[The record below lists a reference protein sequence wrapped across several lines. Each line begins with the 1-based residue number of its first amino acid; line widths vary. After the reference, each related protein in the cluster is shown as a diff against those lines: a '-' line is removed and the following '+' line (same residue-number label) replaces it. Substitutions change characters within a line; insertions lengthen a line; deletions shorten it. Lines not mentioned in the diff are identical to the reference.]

1 MRKILYAVFGL
12 LFLGIVFS
20 ITLIPRTDVPSAT
33 KTLIHNGYK
42 PIEVG
47 GYDFWNGSKDDFY
60 KTKFTAIAPNGDVVS
75 GCVTKGYWGKGSTIR
90 LND

>member
-1 MRKILYAVFGL
+1 MKAK
-12 LFLGIVFS
+12 LGIAILAIVISLS
-20 ITLIPRTDVPSAT
+20 IAFMPHTDVESAK

-75 GCVTKGYWGKGSTIR
+75 GCVTKGYW
-90 LND
+90 

>member
-1 MRKILYAVFGL
+1 MKKILYAGFGL
-12 LFLGIVFS
+12 LFLVIILS
-20 ITLIPRTDVPSAT
+20 ITSTPHTDVESAK
-33 KTLIHNGYK
+33 KTLLHNGYN
-42 PIEVG
+42 PIQVG
-47 GYDFWNGSKDDFY
+47 GYDYWNGGEYDFY

>member
-1 MRKILYAVFGL
+1 MKAK
-12 LFLGIVFS
+12 LGIAILAIVISLS
-20 ITLIPRTDVPSAT
+20 IAFMPHTDVESAK

-75 GCVTKGYWGKGSTIR
+75 GCVTKGYRGKGSTIR